1 MASVIFI
8 SFVISF
14 CPLQYEELFSQS
26 DLASSNARQNYPQIL
41 HLLIFIFI
49 FFRFIRKKVTSYGL
63 WIFRLFC
70 FLTRKMYCV
79 LSQGT
84 FFKEKAYPW
93 ILQCLSSASC
103 SHDGVYALWVTV
115 YCRNMAIWRFKLDLS
130 SLTYVLSAW
139 KGLKESTVRKTKSL
153 LFRTNDGGAFI
164 FPFDVKKSFFQT
176 VSVSWVKHMY
186 LPITFTFL
194 YIPTQPLW
202 K

>member
-41 HLLIFIFI
+41 HLLILIFI
-49 FFRFIRKKVTSYGL
+49 FFRLIRKKVTSYGL
-63 WIFRLFC
+63 WIFCLFW
-70 FLTRKMYCV
+70 FLTRKVYCV

-103 SHDGVYALWVTV
+103 SHDGVYDSSLSNSVLQEFS
-115 YCRNMAIWRFKLDLS
+115 NMEIQVRPLQFDLS
-130 SLTYVLSAW
+130 IVSMERV
-139 KGLKESTVRKTKSL
+139 KRKHC
-153 LFRTNDGGAFI
+153 
-164 FPFDVKKSFFQT
+164 KKD
-176 VSVSWVKHMY
+176 
-186 LPITFTFL
+186 
-194 YIPTQPLW
+194 
-202 K
+202 